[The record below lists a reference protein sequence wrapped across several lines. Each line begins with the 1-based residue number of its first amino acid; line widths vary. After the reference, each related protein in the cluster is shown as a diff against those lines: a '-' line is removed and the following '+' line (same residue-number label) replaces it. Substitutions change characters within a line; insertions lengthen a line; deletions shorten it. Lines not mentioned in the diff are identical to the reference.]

1 MADHVDLER
10 EKRQEVRPA
19 GSEPVPAEPERQGF
33 FRRHPKVKWA
43 LLALAVVAAIGGY
56 FAYRYYASRE
66 TTDDAQIDGHI
77 DPISARVGGTV
88 IAVNV
93 NDNEHVNV
101 GQVLVQIDPSDY
113 QVAVERAKANL
124 AAAEAAA
131 HAAQTT
137 VPITSTTTSS
147 NIGTAE
153 ANVATARAGVNAAE
167 NEVAAAKAALNSAEA
182 KLRESQAR
190 NTLAQQNLKRME
202 LLVAKDEISRQQY
215 DTAMAES
222 RSAAAAVAA
231 QEAAVAQARQAVA
244 VAESHV
250 AQAQGTLGQA
260 QAGLRAAQT
269 APQQVAVSEARAR
282 TAQAEIQQ
290 AKAAL
295 DQAELNLSYTTIKAP
310 VHGVVS
316 KKTVEIGQVIQP
328 GQPLMALIPLDDI
341 WVTANFKETDL
352 KNMRPGEKAEFSV
365 DALGGRK
372 YRGYVQSIAAATGA
386 RFSLLPPENATG
398 NYVKVVQR
406 VPVKIVLNPGENKD
420 ELLRPGMSVEATVF
434 TNTGKK

>member
-260 QAGLRAAQT
+260 QAGLRAART

-372 YRGYVQSIAAATGA
+372 YSGYVQSIAAATGA